1 MKRGQLDSKFR
12 KITTT
17 AALGLVVILAGARA
31 TYAALSE
38 DDYFKSLRIADQY
51 VRKLKDRNG
60 DGTVSGSLALGARGP
75 RRSDLKSLQ
84 GRTYHV
90 GDQWEVIAWRTDTMR
105 AAAMMSAPS
114 DHPPLRQEMAAF
126 RYTVISV
133 APGADGVAEIR
144 IEPIDAYGLS
154 SFDPRVKSLTIR
166 TDAKLSQYT
175 KTYVFSVPGM
185 MGMKKEVT
193 VPVSADGIRSGITP
207 LELFPIDMPR
217 LELGEGTRVT
227 KLPELPP
234 ALQPIA
240 KSSGYKLR
248 PDEGSWFEESDF
260 FGRPIQMLWRT
271 GEPWPAYLKT
281 PYGVAILVSRGG
293 GA

>member
-1 MKRGQLDSKFR
+1 MKLGQRDSKIR
-12 KITTT
+12 KIT
-17 AALGLVVILAGARA
+17 AAAAFGLVAILIGAQA
-31 TYAALSE
+31 TYASLSE

-51 VRKLKDRNG
+51 VRKLKDRNAADTPAG
-60 DGTVSGSLALGARGP
+60 ASGLEARAP
-75 RRSDLKSLQ
+75 RRSDLRSLQ
-84 GRTYHV
+84 GRSYRV
-90 GDQWEVIAWRTDTMR
+90 GDQWEVIAWRSDKMQV
-105 AAAMMSAPS
+105 AAMMSSPS

-126 RYTVISV
+126 RYTVVSV
-133 APGADGVAEIR
+133 ADGASGVAEIR
-144 IEPIDAYGLS
+144 IEPIEAYGLAL
-154 SFDPRVKSLTIR
+154 FDPRVKSVTIR
-166 TDAKLSQYT
+166 TDVKLSQYT
-175 KTYVFSVPGM
+175 KTYVFSVPGV

-217 LELGEGTRVT
+217 LEMGDGSRVT
-227 KLPELPP
+227 KVPELPP
-234 ALQPIA
+234 VLLPIA

-248 PDEGSWFEESDF
+248 ADEGSWFEETDF